1 MDRSTSLAHP
11 VTLAGSGDTLDLTV
25 VHQLHLGAG
34 RVFRLAMIPY
44 QSGAPRFVS
53 VSPDSWCVGHNRRE
67 GAPACPWSRASFVIP
82 ISTLKA
88 ACGELEAR
96 VRQGAAQAG
105 VRSAQQWY
113 GDNVR
118 KV

>member
-67 GAPACPWSRASFVIP
+67 GGTCLPMVTRIGRPSYLYPEGGLRRAR
-82 ISTLKA
+82 
-88 ACGELEAR
+88 G
-96 VRQGAAQAG
+96 
-105 VRSAQQWY
+105 
-113 GDNVR
+113 
-118 KV
+118 

>member
-11 VTLAGSGDTLDLTV
+11 ATLAGSGDTLDLTV
-25 VHQLHLGAG
+25 VHQLHPGAD
-34 RVFRLAMIPY
+34 RASRLAMIPY

-53 VSPDSWCVGHNRRE
+53 VSPDSWYVGHNRS
-67 GAPACPWSRASFVIP
+67 GAPACPWPRASFVLP

-96 VRQGAAQAG
+96 VRQGAAHAG
-105 VRSAQQWY
+105 AGSAQRWY
-113 GDNVR
+113 RDNVR